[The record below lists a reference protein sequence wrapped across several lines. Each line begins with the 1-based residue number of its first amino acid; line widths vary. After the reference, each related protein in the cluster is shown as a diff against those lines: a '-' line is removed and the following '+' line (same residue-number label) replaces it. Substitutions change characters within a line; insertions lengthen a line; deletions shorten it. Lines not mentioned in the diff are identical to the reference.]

1 MITSDFIGDI
11 VTASLRQLGASE
23 IKEVR
28 NGILYIARFHL
39 ENGLELAYAFNIT
52 RDEQFFLQ
60 RTAPYPMSYGRFD
73 NADAIVGFIK
83 ADIENFRNAQNSSN
97 FQSFLET
104 SETYRTAIVEWEQL
118 FLTRNVSKEA
128 MQRMKTSAE
137 DLLGAI
143 RKAYSEC
150 PEIELKK

>member
-11 VTASLRQLGASE
+11 VTAGLRQLGASE

-28 NGILYIARFHL
+28 NGALFIARFHL

-52 RDEQFFLQ
+52 RQEQFFLQ
-60 RTAPYPMSYGRFD
+60 RTAPYPMSYGQFGD
-73 NADAIVGFIK
+73 ADAIVGFIK
-83 ADIENFRNAQNSSN
+83 ADLENFRNAQNSSN
-97 FQSFLET
+97 FESFLET

-128 MQRMKTSAE
+128 MQHMKTSAE
-137 DLLGAI
+137 ELLGAI
-143 RKAYSEC
+143 RKAYSDC
-150 PEIELKK
+150 PEIELNK